1 MLATLLVT
9 RLIIVAILCAS
20 ALFTMGNMGSLI
32 LGWSFM
38 STGLRGAV
46 AFGPQCTALFLP
58 GRVPRSFALGSMLVG
73 PLLVLVAGIIMGL
86 GNKAGAPISQDI
98 P

>member
-20 ALFTMGNMGSLI
+20 ALFTMGNMGSPGL
-32 LGWSFM
+32 SFM
-38 STGLRGAV
+38 FMGLQGAV
-46 AFGPQCTALFLP
+46 AFGPLCTALFLP
-58 GRVPRSFALGSMLVG
+58 RRVPRSFALGSMLVG
-73 PLLVLVAGIIMGL
+73 PLLVLVAGIIMGR

-98 P
+98 S